1 MADPIEEEIQKEVK
15 AHKIL
20 IYGKGT
26 KTMPM
31 CGFTRE
37 TMQFFDKYGYPY
49 ELIDVLSQPTKRE
62 ALTKMTKWPTL
73 PKVFIDGTFYG
84 DTDILDPMAAK
95 GEIEPLSLLPEMAKI
110 ASSMVH
116 DVLEAFV
123 GRDPEKATAVCVRDD
138 ALDDF
143 YESIF
148 RTLLTF
154 MMENSQNIGPSTTLL
169 FVAKNL
175 ERIGDHATNI
185 AEMVYYAATG
195 DRLVEDEPEPSES

>member
-1 MADPIEEEIQKEVK
+1 MADPIEEEIQQEVK

-49 ELIDVLSQPTKRE
+49 ELIDVLSQPAKRD
-62 ALTKMTKWPTL
+62 ALTRITKWPTL

-95 GEIEPLSLLPEMAKI
+95 GEIEPLLKK
-110 ASSMVH
+110 
-116 DVLEAFV
+116 AF
-123 GRDPEKATAVCVRDD
+123 GK
-138 ALDDF
+138 
-143 YESIF
+143 
-148 RTLLTF
+148 
-154 MMENSQNIGPSTTLL
+154 
-169 FVAKNL
+169 
-175 ERIGDHATNI
+175 
-185 AEMVYYAATG
+185 
-195 DRLVEDEPEPSES
+195 